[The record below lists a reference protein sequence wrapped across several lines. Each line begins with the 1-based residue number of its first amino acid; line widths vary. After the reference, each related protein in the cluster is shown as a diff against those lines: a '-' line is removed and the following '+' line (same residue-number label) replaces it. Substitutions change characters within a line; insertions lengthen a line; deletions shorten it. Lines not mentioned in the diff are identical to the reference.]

1 MSLEYFIKNI
11 KSAILPLILIGYA
24 LLYIATKKNT
34 CFEDCQKINELNQAL
49 LQNRQS
55 YFYGAGRC
63 TYRGQSDTLCVS
75 VKDTLG
81 INWNLF
87 ADTVCLLATQKG
99 LLRQK
104 IFILK
109 TGIYPPDTLARKV
122 CP

>member
-1 MSLEYFIKNI
+1 MHKI
-11 KSAILPLILIGYA
+11 KSLILPLILIGYA
-24 LLYIATKKNT
+24 LLYMATKVASP
-34 CFEDCQKINELNQAL
+34 CLEDCQKISELNQAL

-55 YFYGAGRC
+55 YCYGAGRC

-99 LLRQK
+99 LVRQK

-109 TGIYPPDTLARKV
+109 LRYYNNL
-122 CP
+122 C